1 MGTPWGAAIR
11 DVGASIATEWQCTHP
26 ALNNEKREYPQ
37 PPHWQFSKEI
47 KNKTKIFKKTK
58 SKQQQK
64 QNPLKPALES
74 LVCAHI
80 FLLTNSREEYFL
92 DKKASWAL
100 PQEGQE
106 T

>member
-1 MGTPWGAAIR
+1 MSTACPQQ
-11 DVGASIATEWQCTHP
+11 E
-26 ALNNEKREYPQ
+26 REYTQ
-37 PPHWQFSKEI
+37 PPQWQFSKEI
-47 KNKTKIFKKTK
+47 KTKLKKNPK
-58 SKQQQK
+58 CKQRQE

-80 FLLTNSREEYFL
+80 FLLSNSREEYFL

-100 PQEGQE
+100 PQKEQE